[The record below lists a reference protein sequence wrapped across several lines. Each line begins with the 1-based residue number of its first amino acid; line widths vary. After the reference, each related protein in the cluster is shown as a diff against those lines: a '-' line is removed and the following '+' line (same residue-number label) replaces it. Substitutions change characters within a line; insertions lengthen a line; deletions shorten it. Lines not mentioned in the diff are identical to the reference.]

1 MYKDYKPVNSK
12 YQIGGTFKTDVGN
25 IYRIT
30 KIEDVVIDA
39 FCICGINQ
47 NNSKKWSSHSI
58 KSFPYTPPH
67 EIPTEQKQWKKED
80 FYDTYINVNNGGKS
94 RKLQKFLFSIGLTWR
109 SGSVETKFEDESFIQ
124 IDHNVKLF
132 IDSYKSGKKEIKY
145 ESIFNNQS
153 ITTTN
158 ENNSKNINDTS
169 SAIATDSN
177 TKRTG
182 TAISFGSKGQI
193 ANGVRYTGNQIE
205 GRRAICKS
213 IGTQISFQ
221 AISF

>member
-1 MYKDYKPVNSK
+1 MK
-12 YQIGGTFKTDVGN
+12 YQIGGTFLTDVGN

-30 KIEDVVIDA
+30 KIEGIAIDA
-39 FCICGINQ
+39 FCIYGNNQ
-47 NNSKKWSSHSI
+47 NNSKKWSIHSI
-58 KSFPYTPPH
+58 KSFPYTPPY

-80 FYDTYINVNNGGKS
+80 FLYTKIEVNTPEKSERFQELMFTLGIKWFDGKTI
-94 RKLQKFLFSIGLTWR
+94 QFLNANYLY
-109 SGSVETKFEDESFIQ
+109 
-124 IDHNVKLF
+124 
-132 IDSYKSGKKEIKY
+132 IDSCGILTFDNDKSFFVQQSEREIEYK
-145 ESIFNNQS
+145 SIFNNQS